1 MRPVYGLVASV
12 VTPYSRW
19 LVAQC
24 GDMKTAR
31 HQYGFTLLELMV
43 SLSIAGI
50 LLAIAVPSLV
60 DFVRTTRLA
69 GSSREIVVDLS
80 LARNEAI
87 LRAAPVT
94 VCTSTDL
101 ATCSNSGWGD
111 GRLIF
116 TDADADGAV
125 DGGDV
130 ILSVTQPL
138 NGALTVTTNGIADPN
153 FISFSRQG
161 RLANWGQI
169 MLCATDETRRVIT
182 VRRSGAATLDRTAI
196 AC

>member
-1 MRPVYGLVASV
+1 MGWLPRWSHPIPGGLLHNA
-12 VTPYSRW
+12 P
-19 LVAQC
+19 
-24 GDMKTAR
+24 DMKTAR
-31 HQYGFTLLELMV
+31 RQTGFTLLELMI

-50 LLAIAVPSLV
+50 LLAVAVPSMV
-60 DFVRTTRLA
+60 NFVRGSRLA
-69 GSSREIVVDLS
+69 GSARDIVVDLS

-101 ATCSNSGWGD
+101 ATCANSGWGD

-116 TDADADGAV
+116 TDANANGAV
-125 DGGDV
+125 DAGDV

-138 NGALTVTTNGIADPN
+138 NAAVTTASNGIAAPN
-153 FISFSRQG
+153 FISYSAQG

-169 MLCATDETRRVIT
+169 MLCATDEVRRVVT
-182 VRRSGAATLDRTAI
+182 VRRSGAATLDRTVI
-196 AC
+196 PC